1 MVLSTAL
8 RFLSSIFLDKFMKL
22 SPFAIILKT
31 HILYVFDAF
40 KRINKFSWML
50 SLNLKAQTKKHQG
63 IEQVLLNHLTQQFL
77 QILKDFFSMHI

>member
-1 MVLSTAL
+1 
-8 RFLSSIFLDKFMKL
+8 MKL

-77 QILKDFFSMHI
+77 QILKDFFFHAYIGKIMNNNQISSSQ